1 MYSLNQLIEK
11 LEEISQKHGNLLIL
25 SEADG
30 GSLGSYTT
38 QAGTDVKLKV
48 SNAGLE
54 IWIVNRGDEE

>member
-25 SEADG
+25 SEVDG
-30 GSLGSYTT
+30 VSLESYMT
-38 QAGTDVKLKV
+38 QAGTDVRLRV

-54 IWIVNRGDEE
+54 IWIINRGDEE